1 MEDKTITES
10 ISSFDFKVSI
20 FDYGDHNA
28 PLSSTANA
36 DLALLCSS
44 NFSEIFSIF
53 LKNSSSFDTLDSLL
67 QKAVKSYLD
76 EKCNTSFQQ
85 MEVLNVGVACLR
97 LFVQSNWTGPSLPVT
112 LPIPCLECLA
122 GKEEEVTTCLTL
134 DGESCCSVMRHP
146 LLLLFAR
153 ALLSNCAE
161 QLSLIP
167 SSKWWWQ
174 RCLFVHQQVLDE
186 FSPTIHTAL
195 KNLLKEALEKEPVV
209 QDPRS
214 WILFHLEAAQICL
227 YYSEVVHSKT
237 HVESALDLAN
247 MKLALVGALGKRTRF
262 QEKQLAQ
269 LMVKVS
275 VSRNDDVIPSV
286 DTKHLPKDLS
296 LDDEVRLNQIKFANE
311 DDGKFPALLPLEQAV
326 VLATLIQT
334 QKSQPKD
341 GLANEELL
349 PYISCILSRPQSWS
363 LQMSALFLRCRLDS
377 SGSRTVERAMMQAQ
391 TLVDSIDA
399 AMPSAPDRLSHLF
412 VSHLPP
418 RWEVEAELADLFIH
432 LGAINS
438 ALDIYLRLEKW
449 EEVISCYTLLKL
461 RHKAAEVI
469 RQELE
474 KKETV
479 KMLCLLGDATDDVSC
494 YEKAWELSKHK
505 SGRAQRHWAQYHFA
519 RKEYAESIP
528 HFSKSLSINSL
539 QVTLWLRL
547 GFACLDTE
555 NWELCATAYRRYCVL
570 DSENFEAWNN
580 LAKAYVKLGQKPRA
594 WRALQE
600 AVKCNFENWR
610 VWDNILAVGMD
621 CGEFSEVIEAYH
633 HLLDLKEKHVD
644 TEVLQILVQAVTR
657 DILDSQGVPAGR
669 LRAKLLTL
677 FGRLTSQVTNNS
689 KVWWLYSQL
698 TASQDEKTH
707 SILQLTVQYLQ
718 KAQRS
723 AVQDAHW
730 VQDTAKCKT
739 VMDISISLVDG

>member
-1 MEDKTITES
+1 
-10 ISSFDFKVSI
+10 
-20 FDYGDHNA
+20 
-28 PLSSTANA
+28 
-36 DLALLCSS
+36 
-44 NFSEIFSIF
+44 
-53 LKNSSSFDTLDSLL
+53 
-67 QKAVKSYLD
+67 
-76 EKCNTSFQQ
+76 
-85 MEVLNVGVACLR
+85 
-97 LFVQSNWTGPSLPVT
+97 
-112 LPIPCLECLA
+112 
-122 GKEEEVTTCLTL
+122 
-134 DGESCCSVMRHP
+134 
-146 LLLLFAR
+146 
-153 ALLSNCAE
+153 
-161 QLSLIP
+161 
-167 SSKWWWQ
+167 
-174 RCLFVHQQVLDE
+174 
-186 FSPTIHTAL
+186 
-195 KNLLKEALEKEPVV
+195 
-209 QDPRS
+209 
-214 WILFHLEAAQICL
+214 
-227 YYSEVVHSKT
+227 
-237 HVESALDLAN
+237 
-247 MKLALVGALGKRTRF
+247 
-262 QEKQLAQ
+262 
-269 LMVKVS
+269 
-275 VSRNDDVIPSV
+275 
-286 DTKHLPKDLS
+286 
-296 LDDEVRLNQIKFANE
+296 
-311 DDGKFPALLPLEQAV
+311 
-326 VLATLIQT
+326 
-334 QKSQPKD
+334 
-341 GLANEELL
+341 
-349 PYISCILSRPQSWS
+349 
-363 LQMSALFLRCRLDS
+363 MSALFLRCRLDS

-391 TLVDSIDA
+391 TLVDGIDA
-399 AMPSAPDRLSHLF
+399 AMPSALDRFSHLF

-469 RQELE
+469 QQELE
-474 KKETV
+474 KRETV
-479 KMLCLLGDATDDVSC
+479 KMWCLLGDATDDVSC

-644 TEVLQILVQAVTR
+644 TEVLQILVQAVTK
-657 DILDSQGVPAGR
+657 DILDSQGIPAGR

-707 SILQLTVQYLQ
+707 SILQLTVQFLQ
-718 KAQRS
+718 KAHRS
-723 AVQDAHW
+723 AVQDGHW
-730 VQDTAKCKT
+730 MHDKAKCKN
-739 VMDISISLVDG
+739 VMDISISLVDACLELCKNCSSSNEALQVLSSAKLSLKGVISRLKQEQTDPSSGRVDEDLSPNLTLLEGKLEQVLLEINLLQSPT